1 MESIGVDLLKLVLV
15 GFLVLANGFFVAA
28 EFALV
33 SVRHTRIAE
42 LVAQGNQTASWVE
55 KALENPDRVIAATQL
70 GITLA
75 SLGLGWVGEPAL
87 SHLLEPLVQLFPVDM
102 QNDLS
107 HTISAGL
114 AFAIITFLH
123 VVVGELAPK
132 SIALQNPEKTSLM
145 VARPTLWTEWIFKP
159 AIWALNGTGNFLLKL
174 VGVNP
179 ASGHEL
185 VHSVEELKM
194 LVTASTEVGV
204 MESEDGEMLH
214 AVFDFGELLV
224 RQVMIPR
231 TEISAFEA
239 DMDLRQAIDIAV
251 HSSFTKFP
259 VYDDDLDNV
268 LGVVHIKDLLRAEQD
283 PKCKDCLVRSL
294 VRETLYV
301 PETVPV
307 KAVLREFR
315 ARRQHIAIVMDE
327 FSGTAGLVTLED
339 LMEEIVGEVSDP
351 FDADLPEINPLPN
364 GDFMIDG
371 LALIDEVNDALGT
384 HFEDPYYDTFAGYFL
399 GVFGRI
405 PAIGD
410 EIEID
415 GIRLRVEKMDAM
427 RIERLKLT
435 RLEKPTL
442 DTNVAADPEE
452 TS

>member
-1 MESIGVDLLKLVLV
+1 MESIVLDLLKLVAV
-15 GFLVLANGFFVAA
+15 AVLVLANGFFVAA

-33 SVRHTRIAE
+33 SVRQTRITE
-42 LVAQGNQTASWVE
+42 LVTQGNQAALWVE

-87 SHLLEPLVQLFPVDM
+87 SHLLEPVIHLFPGEI
-102 QNDLS
+102 QSELS
-107 HTISAGL
+107 HTISAGI

-132 SIALQNPEKTSLM
+132 SIALQNPERTSLV
-145 VARPTLWTEWIFKP
+145 VARPTIWTEWIFKP

-174 VGVNP
+174 VGVEP

-194 LVTASTEVGV
+194 LVTASAEVGV
-204 MESEDGEMLH
+204 VETEEGEMLH

-239 DMDLRQAIDIAV
+239 DMNLREAIDIAV
-251 HSSFTKFP
+251 NSSFTKFP
-259 VYDDDLDNV
+259 VYDDDLDNII
-268 LGVVHIKDLLRAEQD
+268 GVVHIKDLLRAEQD
-283 PKCKDCLVRSL
+283 PERQDCLVRSL
-294 VRETLYV
+294 IREALFV

-315 ARRQHIAIVMDE
+315 DRRQHIAIVMDE

-351 FDADLPEINPLPN
+351 FDAGIPEIHPLDS
-364 GDFMIDG
+364 GAVILDG
-371 LALIDEVNDALGT
+371 LALIDDVNEALGT
-384 HFEDPYYDTFAGYFL
+384 QFEAPHYDTIAGYFL
-399 GVFGRI
+399 GVLGRI
-405 PAIGD
+405 PQVGD
-410 EIEID
+410 EVETD
-415 GIRLRVEKMDAM
+415 GVRLRVEKMDAM
-427 RIERLKLT
+427 RVETLKLERLK
-435 RLEKPTL
+435 EPPAQL
-442 DTNVAADPEE
+442 DSPEE
-452 TS
+452 ER